1 MSVGRHQSLFLEPQK
16 PGAHVEFHFFL
27 EVPGKLHCDEWTYMS
42 LMMKCSSFGLAGFRE
57 LRTEKTSSQLEKSKD
72 VELL

>member
-1 MSVGRHQSLFLEPQK
+1 
-16 PGAHVEFHFFL
+16 
-27 EVPGKLHCDEWTYMS
+27 MS